1 MESKFIF
8 GKVDD
13 QITQLPV
20 YVTTVG
26 YWDHQEEMV
35 RTEGFPD
42 FQYHQ
47 IISGEGELLV
57 DGRRIKVG
65 PGSAFILYPGVPH
78 TYRPLRAP
86 WELVWVSFNGREAER
101 MLAYGGIQASG
112 ARQVNGEILLS
123 KLWGMLA
130 IAESRQEAQGIE
142 FSKLLYS
149 FLLDLSQQL
158 TNSGTLDRQLDR
170 LAPVLSYIEAN
181 IHRPLS
187 LQELADTAMIT
198 PQYLCLL
205 FKKILN
211 MRPMVYVNQER
222 INLSKALMFRE
233 SGKRIQEIGQMVGF
247 DHPSYFS
254 AQFKRF
260 TGMSPEQFKQLHGL
274 K

>member
-1 MESKFIF
+1 MESKIIF

-13 QITQLPV
+13 RTTQLPV
-20 YVTTVG
+20 YVTTAG
-26 YWDHQEEMV
+26 YWEHQDEME
-35 RTEGFPD
+35 RSEGFPD

-47 IISGEGELLV
+47 VIRGEGELCV
-57 DGRRIKVG
+57 DDRCIRVG
-65 PGSAFILYPGVPH
+65 PGYAFVLYPGVPH
-78 TYRPLRAP
+78 SYRPLKAP

-101 MLAYGGIQASG
+101 MLRYGGIHASG
-112 ARQVNGEILLS
+112 VRQVNGEILLS
-123 KLWGMLA
+123 KLWAMLV
-130 IAESRQEAQGIE
+130 IAETKEEALEME

-158 TNSGTLDRQLDR
+158 VGSDTMDRQLDR
-170 LAPVLSYIEAN
+170 LAPVLRYIEEHLHEP
-181 IHRPLS
+181 IT
-187 LQELADTAMIT
+187 LQELANTAMIT

-205 FKKILN
+205 FKKALN
-211 MRPMVYVNQER
+211 MRPMMYVNQER
-222 INLSKALMFRE
+222 INLSKALLFRE

-254 AQFKRF
+254 AQFKRY

>member
-1 MESKFIF
+1 
-8 GKVDD
+8 
-13 QITQLPV
+13 
-20 YVTTVG
+20 
-26 YWDHQEEMV
+26 
-35 RTEGFPD
+35 
-42 FQYHQ
+42 
-47 IISGEGELLV
+47 
-57 DGRRIKVG
+57 
-65 PGSAFILYPGVPH
+65 
-78 TYRPLRAP
+78 
-86 WELVWVSFNGREAER
+86 
-101 MLAYGGIQASG
+101 
-112 ARQVNGEILLS
+112 
-123 KLWGMLA
+123 MLA

-254 AQFKRF
+254 AQFKRY